1 MYSAITREHEK
12 INISVINLLIYDNCD
27 YYYVR

>member
-12 INISVINLLIYDNCD
+12 INISAINLLIYDNCD